1 MTAAPPVPARFGPLA
16 GAAIGTLLLMN
27 VYAPQ
32 ALLPL
37 LAREFGL
44 STATV
49 GTAIGSTTLA
59 IALASPV
66 AGLLA
71 DAFGRRRV
79 MLWAFA
85 LLLLPCLGAVYAS
98 SFTALNV
105 ARFAQGL
112 LIPLVSVAITAYL
125 AEETPPGTL
134 GRYMSAY
141 ISGTV
146 LGGFLG
152 RFASG
157 LVAHGG
163 QWHTAFWLLM
173 VTNALGFWA
182 VWRLPRSGGFR
193 PAVDA
198 QETMRTLR
206 EHLRNPR
213 LLTVCVVGFLI
224 LFVLVSVFNT
234 VTFRLAAPPYSL
246 GSGPLGA
253 VFTVY
258 LLGVVVTP
266 ASAPLAA
273 RLGTART
280 LVLAAGLS
288 LLGLALTLAAPLPVI
303 ILGLAVASSGIFI
316 AQAAAQ
322 SAVQQSVQGG
332 RSLAGGLYNMTY
344 YAGAAVASVAA
355 GLTYDAGGWRAVV
368 GLCALALLAVA
379 GLSTVVG
386 RRLRRAEAA
395 KSE

>member
-85 LLLLPCLGAVYAS
+85 LLLPCLGAVYAG
-98 SFTALNV
+98 SFPALNV

-280 LVLAAGLS
+280 LVMAAGLS

-368 GLCALALLAVA
+368 GMCVLALLAVA
-379 GLSTVVG
+379 ALSAVVG
-386 RRLRRAEAA
+386 RRLRRAEVA

>member
-1 MTAAPPVPARFGPLA
+1 MTPAAPPPPARFGPLLGA
-16 GAAIGTLLLMN
+16 GIGTLLLMN

-44 STATV
+44 STAQV

-59 IALASPV
+59 IALASPL

-85 LLLLPCLGAVYAS
+85 LLLVPCLGALFAGNFAV
-98 SFTALNV
+98 LNV

-112 LIPLVSVAITAYL
+112 LIPLVSVAITAYF
-125 AEETPPGTL
+125 AEETPPGAL
-134 GRYMSAY
+134 NRYMSAY

-157 LVAHGG
+157 WVAHGG
-163 QWHTAFWLLM
+163 DWHAAFWLLM
-173 VTNALGFWA
+173 LTNALGLWL
-182 VWRLPRSGGFR
+182 VSRLPRSRGFR
-193 PAVDA
+193 PALDLR
-198 QETMRTLR
+198 QTGQTLVS
-206 EHLRNPR
+206 HLKNPR
-213 LLTVCVVGFLI
+213 LLTVCAVGFLI
-224 LFVLVSVFNT
+224 LFVLVAMFNT

-246 GSGPLGA
+246 GSGSLGA
-253 VFTVY
+253 IFTVY

-266 ASAPLAA
+266 LSAPLSA

-280 LVLAAGLS
+280 LVIAAGLS
-288 LLGLALTLAAPLPVI
+288 LLGLGLTLFSALPVI
-303 ILGLAVASSGIFI
+303 ILGLAAASSGIFI
-316 AQAAAQ
+316 SQAAAQ
-322 SAVQQSVQGG
+322 NAVQGSVSEG
-332 RSLAGGLYNMTY
+332 RSLAGGLYNATY

-355 GLTYDAGGWRAVV
+355 GAAYDAGGWRAVA
-368 GLCALALLAVA
+368 GLCALALLGVA
-379 GLSTVVG
+379 GLSAVVG
-386 RRLRRAEAA
+386 RRMASREV
-395 KSE
+395 

>member
-1 MTAAPPVPARFGPLA
+1 MTAAPAPVRFGPLT
-16 GAAIGTLLLMN
+16 GAVIGTLLLMN

-44 STATV
+44 STAQV

-59 IALASPV
+59 IALASPA

-85 LLLLPCLGAVYAS
+85 LLLLPCLAAVFAG
-98 SFTALNV
+98 SFTVLNA

-134 GRYMSAY
+134 GRFMSAY

-163 QWHTAFWLLM
+163 QWHAAFWLLM

-198 QETMRTLR
+198 RQTWRTLQS
-206 EHLRNPR
+206 HLRNPR
-213 LLTVCVVGFLI
+213 LLTVCAVGFLI

-234 VTFRLAAPPYSL
+234 VTFRLAAAPYSL
-246 GSGPLGA
+246 GSGGLGA
-253 VFTVY
+253 IFTVY

-280 LVLAAGLS
+280 LVFASWLS
-288 LLGLALTLAAPLPVI
+288 LLGLTLTLFSALPVI
-303 ILGLAVASSGIFI
+303 VLGLAAASSGIFI

-332 RSLAGGLYNMTY
+332 RSLAGGLYNATY

-355 GLTYDAGGWRAVV
+355 GAAYDAGGWRAVAA
-368 GLCALALLAVA
+368 LCALALLGVA
-379 GLSTVVG
+379 GLSAVVG
-386 RRLRRAEAA
+386 RRLRQQEAA
-395 KSE
+395 QVG

>member
-1 MTAAPPVPARFGPLA
+1 MPASPAPTSARFGPLL
-16 GAAIGTLLLMN
+16 GATIGTLLLMN

-44 STATV
+44 STAEV

-59 IALASPV
+59 IALASPA

-85 LLLLPCLGAVYAS
+85 LLLLPCLGAVFAGN
-98 SFTALNV
+98 FAGLNV

-125 AEETPPGTL
+125 AEEVPPVSL

-141 ISGTV
+141 IAGTV

-152 RFASG
+152 RFVSG

-163 QWHTAFWLLM
+163 DWHAAFWLLM
-173 VTNALGFWA
+173 GTNALGLWA
-182 VWRLPRSGGFR
+182 VARLPRSGRFR
-193 PAVDA
+193 AQVDPR
-198 QETMRTLR
+198 QTVRTLR
-206 EHLRNPR
+206 SHLRNPR
-213 LLTVCVVGFLI
+213 LLTTCAVGFLI
-224 LFVLVSVFNT
+224 LFVLVSLFNT

-246 GSGPLGA
+246 GSGALGA
-253 VFTVY
+253 IFAVY

-273 RLGTART
+273 RLGTARA
-280 LVLAAGLS
+280 LMAAAGLS
-288 LLGLALTLAAPLPVI
+288 LLGLTLTLLSPLPVI
-303 ILGLAVASSGIFI
+303 VLGLAAASSGIFI
-316 AQAAAQ
+316 AQAVAQ
-322 SAVQQSVQGG
+322 SAVQLSVEDG

-355 GLTYDAGGWRAVV
+355 GLAYDAGGWRAVATM
-368 GLCALALLAVA
+368 CALALLGVAV
-379 GLSTVVG
+379 LSAAVG
-386 RRLRRAEAA
+386 RRLRAG
-395 KSE
+395 

>member
-1 MTAAPPVPARFGPLA
+1 MTAAPPPVPARFGPLA

-85 LLLLPCLGAVYAS
+85 LLLLPCLGAVYAG
-98 SFTALNV
+98 SFPALNV

-152 RFASG
+152 RFVSG

-163 QWHTAFWLLM
+163 
-173 VTNALGFWA
+173 
-182 VWRLPRSGGFR
+182 
-193 PAVDA
+193 
-198 QETMRTLR
+198 
-206 EHLRNPR
+206 
-213 LLTVCVVGFLI
+213 
-224 LFVLVSVFNT
+224 
-234 VTFRLAAPPYSL
+234 
-246 GSGPLGA
+246 
-253 VFTVY
+253 
-258 LLGVVVTP
+258 
-266 ASAPLAA
+266 
-273 RLGTART
+273 
-280 LVLAAGLS
+280 
-288 LLGLALTLAAPLPVI
+288 
-303 ILGLAVASSGIFI
+303 
-316 AQAAAQ
+316 
-322 SAVQQSVQGG
+322 
-332 RSLAGGLYNMTY
+332 
-344 YAGAAVASVAA
+344 
-355 GLTYDAGGWRAVV
+355 
-368 GLCALALLAVA
+368 
-379 GLSTVVG
+379 
-386 RRLRRAEAA
+386 
-395 KSE
+395 